1 MPSSSAIIA
10 GEQYGE
16 FSILPALYIIG
27 LKSFVLGFFLLSS
40 RQAEIKKNAMTAN
53 Q

>member
-1 MPSSSAIIA
+1 MPSSSTISP
-10 GEQYGE
+10 GELSGE
-16 FSILPALYIIG
+16 FSHTGALYTIG